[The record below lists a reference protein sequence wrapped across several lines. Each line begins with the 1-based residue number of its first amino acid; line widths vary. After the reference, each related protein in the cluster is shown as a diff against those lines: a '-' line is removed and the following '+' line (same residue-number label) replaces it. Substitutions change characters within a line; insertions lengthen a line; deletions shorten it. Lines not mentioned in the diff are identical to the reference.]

1 MVSVDSL
8 NQETEGT
15 EIMKVK
21 ALTTV
26 VQCSIVV
33 ALGIGSAVAQPAA
46 GSSKP
51 LRIGVMTD
59 ISGQFS
65 HEAGQG
71 AVTAVKMAV
80 DDFGGKV
87 LGRPIE
93 VLVNDHQNKP
103 DVAATKAREWFDTQ
117 NVRMINNL
125 INSGVALSV
134 IGVAKEKNGIAIVN
148 GSGSSRITG
157 DACTPNSIH
166 YAYDT
171 YALANGTGKA
181 IIGQGGDSWFFLTAD
196 YAFGHSL
203 EADTAGAVKAKGGRV
218 IGAVRYPINT
228 SDHSSFLLQAQAS
241 KAKVVALA
249 GSGTGFINAV
259 KSAHEFGLTKSG
271 QTLAGL
277 LVWVTDVDAMGLEVA
292 QGLTLTS
299 AFYWDH
305 DADTRA
311 WSKRFFALTKRMPTM
326 GDAGDYSSTLHY
338 LKSVQAAGT
347 DDTAAVMAKMK
358 ATPIND
364 MFAKNGRIRADGRMV
379 HDMYV
384 YQVKKPSE
392 SKYPWDYYKFKSVIP
407 ADQAFRPLAE
417 GGCPL
422 VKK

>member
-1 MVSVDSL
+1 MNKL
-8 NQETEGT
+8 
-15 EIMKVK
+15 VK
-21 ALTTV
+21 MA
-26 VQCSIVV
+26 
-33 ALGIGSAVAQPAA
+33 PAA
-46 GSSKP
+46 LLMAMAMNGVMAQAAKP

-59 ISGQFS
+59 LSGQFS

-80 DDFGGKV
+80 QDFGGSV

-103 DVAATKAREWFDTQ
+103 DIAASKAREWFDTQ
-117 NVRMINNL
+117 NVKMINNL
-125 INSGVALSV
+125 INSGVAISV
-134 IGVAKEKNGIAIVN
+134 MNVAKEKNGIAIIN

-171 YALANGTGKA
+171 YALANGTGNA
-181 IIGQGGDSWFFLTAD
+181 IIKQGGDSWFFLTAD

-203 EADTAGAVKAKGGRV
+203 EADTSAAVKAKGGKV
-218 IGAVRYPINT
+218 IGAVRYPLNA
-228 SDHSSFLLQAQAS
+228 SDHSSFLLQAQQS

-259 KSAHEFGLTKSG
+259 KSAHEFGVTQSG
-271 QTLAGL
+271 KQILAGL
-277 LVWVTDVDAMGLEVA
+277 LVWITDVDAMGLEVA
-292 QGLTLTS
+292 QGLTLTNG
-299 AFYWDH
+299 FYWDR
-305 DADTRA
+305 DEETRK
-311 WSKRFFALTKRMPTM
+311 WSRRFFALMKRMPTM

-338 LKSVQAAGT
+338 LQAVKAAGT

-364 MFAKNGRIRADGRMV
+364 MFAKNGKIRADGRMV

-392 SKYPWDYYKFKSVIP
+392 SKYPWDYYKYIATIP
-407 ADQAFRPLAE
+407 ADQAYRPLSE

-422 VKK
+422 VK